1 MPAVH
6 SARGQRPCRDVSR
19 EEKVPHALRT
29 NAPRSLPLST
39 PERAGDRQ
47 GLHRAHRLRDPASRL
62 ELPHSDSC
70 SGDCT
75 LLRDIAPRILEGVPS
90 TFDSLANHREQ
101 ILRASLGQLRRKQSI
116 SVDGNSLNFVGHG
129 HDTRDQSKRRG
140 ASNFFNRHCAL
151 MKSDWGVSV
160 LLTSYTICG
169 GKAVIRRYP
178 IWRK

>member
-1 MPAVH
+1 M
-6 SARGQRPCRDVSR
+6 CRR

-101 ILRASLGQLRRKQSI
+101 ILRARRGQLRRKQSI
-116 SVDGNSLNFVGHG
+116 SVDGNSPNFVGHG
-129 HDTRDQSKRRG
+129 QSSDTRDNQSKRRS
-140 ASNFFNRHCAL
+140 ASNCAL
-151 MKSDWGVSV
+151 MKSGWGVSV
-160 LLTSYTICG
+160 LLTSHTICG